1 MLDAKNRTVLLAA
14 AGAALALTAQ
24 ASAQSTQAS
33 QAPTD
38 TSSGLEMVLVTAQK
52 RTESVQ
58 SVPVTLDV
66 VPSEQ
71 LARQNIVKLEDLTRA
86 APSLQL
92 NSQTGGGF
100 QIRGVGTYGFARS
113 AESAV
118 GAVVDGVV
126 MPTIAGTALSNSM
139 YDLER
144 VEVLAGPQGT
154 LFGKNASAGL
164 VNIVTKAPQYGVLD
178 ATFHA
183 DAGSTHDVVNAQAI
197 VNIPLGDNAAVRLSY
212 HHNRVDDIYVNAF
225 TNTGDI
231 NAEDGGRMR
240 LRWTPTENLTVNLA
254 ADYNYIRENGVNW
267 FVGPEQ
273 YVDPSSPLYALLQSC
288 GVTPGPRNNRTC
300 SDTATDG
307 QANYRFHNGGES
319 LQLDY
324 DLNGYGLTSIT
335 AARQYQQ
342 GDFDLNSLGGDT
354 DSVPLPLFPRNMT
367 PIRRRTVSEELRL
380 ASPVAD
386 RFLSYVAG
394 LYYNDTVGK
403 DKVDQEI
410 GIPLG
415 GDQYLG
421 LRRGVL
427 VRNDS
432 SNYALFAQGDL
443 HFTDKLTGIIGAR
456 YTHDHV
462 FDRSEALTFPQPG
475 PPFLGDLYLP
485 SFSFQLVDNT
495 IAKNN
500 VSWKLGA
507 RYQIE
512 RDLMAYVTAAHGYKA
527 GFVNDQSTPLAPSL
541 IVVRPEF
548 PMDYELGLKSTLF
561 SKLAFDVA
569 LFHTRITDFQTP
581 IFLPP
586 TCTGAGVP
594 PGCNPVG
601 TFVQGNAPYM
611 ISEGVDV
618 SFFGNPVAGLQL
630 NGGVVYD
637 RAHFAPGFTVPCPVS
652 PAAPCETLGAD
663 GTRSAG
669 HTSAVSQLPST
680 PKWKFTFSS
689 EYAHAMGTRLEG
701 YLQGD
706 VLYTS
711 TYSYSVAYDPIAQ
724 SGNRVVTGARVG
736 VRSSRGTWGVGVY
749 CRNCFDR
756 RYPSLIAGDPLS
768 TSNGG
773 NGLSYIHSF
782 NLDSYRTV
790 GLSVDA
796 HY

>member
-1 MLDAKNRTVLLAA
+1 MACGALTLAA
-14 AGAALALTAQ
+14 Q
-24 ASAQSTQAS
+24 AKAQSPP
-33 QAPTD
+33 PTAD
-38 TSSGLEMVLVTAQK
+38 AGPSLEMVVVTAQK
-52 RTESVQ
+52 RAESVQ

-66 VPSEQ
+66 VSSEQ
-71 LARQNIVKLEDLTRA
+71 IARQNIVKLEDLTRA

-126 MPTIAGTALSNSM
+126 MPTIAGSALSNSM

-178 ATFHA
+178 ATFHV
-183 DAGSTHDVVNAQAI
+183 DAGSTHDVVNAQGI
-197 VNIPLGDNAAVRLSY
+197 VNIPLGANAAVRLSY
-212 HHNRVDDIYVNAF
+212 HHNRVDDIYVNAL

-240 LRWTPTENLTVNLA
+240 LRWNPIENLTINLA
-254 ADYNYIRENGVNW
+254 ADYNYVRENGVNW
-267 FVGPEQ
+267 FVGPEH
-273 YVDPSSPLYALLQSC
+273 YVDPGSPLYALMQSC
-288 GVTPGPRNNRTC
+288 GVTPGPRNNRIC

-307 QANYRFHNGGES
+307 QSNYRFHNGGQS

-324 DLNGYGLTSIT
+324 NLNGYVLTSIT

-342 GDFDLNSLGGDT
+342 GDFDLDSFGGDT
-354 DSVPLPLFPRNMT
+354 DSVPLPLFPRNIT
-367 PIRRRTVSEELRL
+367 PIRRRTVSQELRI
-380 ASPVAD
+380 ASPAGEG

-394 LYYNDTVGK
+394 LYYSDTVGK

-410 GIPLG
+410 GLQVGP
-415 GDQYLG
+415 DQYLG
-421 LRRGVL
+421 LRRAVL
-427 VRNDS
+427 VRNDT
-432 SNYALFAQGDL
+432 SNYAAFAQGDL

-456 YTHDHV
+456 YTHDRI
-462 FDRSEALTFPQPG
+462 FDRSEALTLPQPG
-475 PPFLGDLYLP
+475 PPFIADLYLP
-485 SFSFQLVDNT
+485 SFSWQLVNNT
-495 IAKNN
+495 ISKNN

-512 RDLMAYVTAAHGYKA
+512 PDVMAYVTAARGYKS
-527 GFVNDQSTPLAPSL
+527 GFVNDQSTPIAATL
-541 IVVRPEF
+541 IVVKPEY
-548 PMDYELGLKSTLF
+548 PMNYELGLKSTLWRR
-561 SKLAFDVA
+561 LALDIA

-611 ISEGVDV
+611 ISEGLDL
-618 SFFGNPVAGLQL
+618 SFFGNPWAGLQV
-630 NGGVVYD
+630 NGGLVYD
-637 RAHFAPGFTVPCPVS
+637 RAHFATGFRVPCPVS
-652 PAAPCETLGAD
+652 PLAPCQTLGSD
-663 GTRSAG
+663 GSRSAG
-669 HTSAVSQLPST
+669 NTPAVDQLPST

-689 EYAHAMGTRLEG
+689 EYAHAIGGRLEG
-701 YLQGD
+701 YLQAD

-711 TYSYSVAYDPIAQ
+711 TYSYSVAYDPVAQ

-736 VRSSRGTWGVGVY
+736 LRSTGGLWGVGIY
-749 CRNCFDR
+749 CRNCFNK
-756 RYPSLIAGDPLS
+756 RYPTLIAGDPLS

-796 HY
+796 HF